1 MTPDIDFSEISPYSD
16 GEFREKMAQL
26 VLEPGFEHAVRYI
39 MPDVDYPAFAETLKQ
54 VPDQQHFQT
63 EIMWPF
69 LEMLAKKT
77 TSDIT
82 VGGLDIA
89 EGAMPCTFITN
100 HRDIVLDASF
110 LNLCFLR
117 RHLPTSEIAIGNNLL
132 IYDWITDLVKLN
144 KSFIVKRN
152 LRITKALEAARQ
164 LSAYIRYAI
173 NTKKE
178 SVWIAQREGR
188 AKDSNDLTQ
197 EAVIKML
204 ALSGG
209 EDNLAANLIPLKITP
224 VAISYEY
231 DPNDYLKAREYLLKK
246 IDPEFKKSQRDDLF
260 SMETGLLQ
268 PKGKVHFEIAP
279 CINPQLESLLH
290 LTDKVEVVREVC
302 DIINKAIH
310 LRYRIYPINYI
321 AYDMLNH
328 TEEYADKYTPD
339 EVAAFDAYITN
350 QLAKVELPEMAVQDH
365 KANYE
370 YMHSMMLTMYSNPL
384 KNQLAARQDSMAEV

>member
-1 MTPDIDFSEISPYSD
+1 MTPDIDFSEISTYSD

-152 LRITKALEAARQ
+152 LRITKALDAARQ
-164 LSAYIRYAI
+164 LSAYIR
-173 NTKKE
+173 
-178 SVWIAQREGR
+178 
-188 AKDSNDLTQ
+188 
-197 EAVIKML
+197 
-204 ALSGG
+204 
-209 EDNLAANLIPLKITP
+209 
-224 VAISYEY
+224 
-231 DPNDYLKAREYLLKK
+231 
-246 IDPEFKKSQRDDLF
+246 
-260 SMETGLLQ
+260 
-268 PKGKVHFEIAP
+268 
-279 CINPQLESLLH
+279 
-290 LTDKVEVVREVC
+290 
-302 DIINKAIH
+302 
-310 LRYRIYPINYI
+310 
-321 AYDMLNH
+321 
-328 TEEYADKYTPD
+328 
-339 EVAAFDAYITN
+339 
-350 QLAKVELPEMAVQDH
+350 
-365 KANYE
+365 
-370 YMHSMMLTMYSNPL
+370 
-384 KNQLAARQDSMAEV
+384 